1 MPGPAAFLAGPGAIA
16 AAKHIAVH
24 AMHFARTVDITTA
37 TSASMTAFLFYW
49 FFQKLPDWVK
59 EDISFR
65 NLLKNRTDV
74 SKKELAGLWSVI
86 EKLQHMAGN
95 ISELDTD
102 IPQLHASLLAFIQ
115 LSGQIKQRQIEHYR
129 RCSKRDASSGQSMDI
144 EATDGNDQSRSS
156 SPHSSSPQTT
166 TTIRDSLYETAG
178 KPLDLSNLRSNE
190 IQNALRMATFAYYE
204 DSEVCFF
211 SFGVQ
216 QLIILCTSILSSLF
230 PLLTLIRI
238 N

>member
-115 LSGQIKQRQIEHYR
+115 LSGQIKLRQIEHYH
-129 RCSKRDASSGQSMDI
+129 RCSKGDYTAGQSVNK

-156 SPHSSSPQTT
+156 SPQTKTT

-204 DSEVCFF
+204 DSEVCSF

-216 QLIILCTSILSSLF
+216 
-230 PLLTLIRI
+230 
-238 N
+238 